1 MCVDVHGDYP
11 CAGSGKKST
20 SVKKHMEV
28 CHVGDIFV
36 NEQKV
41 KIIVFC
47 VWIVLEITQKL

>member
-47 VWIVLEITQKL
+47 VRIVLEITQKL

>member
-1 MCVDVHGDYP
+1 
-11 CAGSGKKST
+11 
-20 SVKKHMEV
+20 MEV

>member
-1 MCVDVHGDYP
+1 MCVDVRGDYP
-11 CAGSGKKST
+11 CADSVKKST

-47 VWIVLEITQKL
+47 VWIVLEIAQKL